1 MTKLIFTDTNYSG
14 QVYELA
20 RERTTVGRGDQNNL
34 VIRESS
40 LSAVHCEILVNGSE
54 VIVRDLGS
62 RNGTFVNGVQL
73 TNQQSQLKSGQTVR
87 FGSVEARLELDRP
100 RLDDTD
106 SEITAVHAMSRIMRD
121 QRRERQKAKPADV
134 PMKLE
139 PAVDLGVENDHTVFL
154 TRKPQ
159 PKESPVAVA
168 PEMSEPL
175 PVKTSGRTWLV
186 IAAVLALGLIVFLW
200 MRWKGSK

>member
-20 RERTTVGRGDQNNL
+20 RERTTVGRSEQNNL

-87 FGSVEARLELDRP
+87 FGSVEARLELDGP
-100 RLDDTD
+100 ATDDGD

-121 QRRERQKAKPADV
+121 QRRDRQKPKRADV

-139 PAVDLGVENDHTVFL
+139 PAVDLSAGDDHTVFL
-154 TRKPQ
+154 TRKSQ
-159 PKESPVAVA
+159 PKAGPVVAA
-168 PEMSEPL
+168 PEMAEPL
-175 PVKTSGRTWLV
+175 PAKTSGRTWLV
-186 IAAVLALGLIVFLW
+186 IAAVLAFGLIVLLW